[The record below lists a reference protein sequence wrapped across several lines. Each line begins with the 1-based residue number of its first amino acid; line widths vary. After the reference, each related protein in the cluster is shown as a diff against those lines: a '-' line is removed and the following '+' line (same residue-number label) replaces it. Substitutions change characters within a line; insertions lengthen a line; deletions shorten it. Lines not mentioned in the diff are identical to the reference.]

1 MVLTESV
8 SEPLKQN
15 QSPDATGIPAH
26 PDQFVHRHIG
36 PNAAEAGEML
46 ASTGFKNLDELI
58 AAAVPENIRLGR
70 PLQLPAAK
78 TESEAL
84 ASLKALASQNQV
96 FRSHIGMGYYDCI
109 TPAVIQRNV
118 LENPGW
124 YTQYTPYQAEIS
136 QGRLEALLNF
146 QTMVAD
152 LTGLDIANAS
162 LLDEATA
169 AAEAMTMCHS
179 LKDGRNVFLVS
190 ENCHP
195 QTVEVVQTRA
205 KALGIEV
212 VVGAHENFQFTEKVF
227 GALVQY
233 PDTFGAIHDYAGFA
247 ERAHAA
253 GALVTVATDLLALTL
268 IKPPGEFGADVAV
281 GSAQRFGVPLG
292 YGGPHAAFFAT
303 RNEFKRHMPGRIV
316 GVSKDSR
323 GKPALRLAL
332 QTREQH
338 IRREKATSNICTA
351 QALLANMASMYAV
364 YHGPEGLKKIAQ
376 RIHALTEIL
385 AAGSGK
391 ARFYHLG
398 QASRLPYFRHA
409 HALHLGDTLAAG
421 ILKTAEAHRMNF
433 RVIDERTLGISLD
446 ETTTES
452 DIAEILQVF
461 NGGKPAPFTVGDVA
475 QASQPAGSGGILAA
489 SSGGSG
495 QGCPENQQAG
505 MPALHVRTSPFLAHK
520 VFNCYHSETEM
531 LRYIKRLESRDLSL
545 TASMIPLGSCTMK
558 LNAAAEMF
566 PISWPEFA
574 KIHPF
579 APLKQTRGYQTLF
592 QQLEDWLA
600 EITGFAGISLQPNAG
615 AQGEYTGLLVIRAYH
630 ESRGEAHRNVC
641 LIPTS
646 AHGTNPAS
654 AVMAGLKVVA
664 VACDND
670 GNIDVADLRA
680 KAEAHKQDLA
690 CLMVTYPSTHGV
702 FESTIKEICEIVHT
716 NGGQVYMDGANL
728 NAQVGLCR
736 PADIGADVC
745 HLNLHK
751 TFCIPHGGGGPGVG
765 PIGVAE
771 HLVEFLPGHPVVNL
785 GGENPIGPVAA
796 APWGSAGILP
806 ISWMYIAMM
815 GSDGLTEAT
824 KFAILNANY
833 IAKRLENYFPTLYRR
848 NGLVAHECILDLRRF
863 KNVTVEDVA
872 KRLMDY
878 GFHAPTISWPVPG
891 TMMVE
896 PTESESKYELDRFCD
911 AMIAIHGEISAIE
924 SGQADERNNLLKNA
938 PHTADMVAATTGT
951 TLIPASRRRFRCHGL
966 REYKFWPRRRPHG
979 QCSWRPQS
987 ASAHVRVW
995 TIIT

>member
-1 MVLTESV
+1 MVLAESV
-8 SEPLKQN
+8 SEPSIKN
-15 QSPDATGIPAH
+15 QLVGADGLPAH
-26 PDQFVHRHIG
+26 PGQFVRRHIG

-46 ASTGFKNLDELI
+46 AQTGFKNLDELM
-58 AAAVPENIRLGR
+58 AAAVPENIRLRR
-70 PLQLPAAK
+70 PLQLPAAR
-78 TESEAL
+78 TEHEAL
-84 ASLKALASQNQV
+84 VELKEIASQNQV
-96 FRSHIGMGYYDCI
+96 FRSYIGMGYYGCI

-146 QTMVAD
+146 QTMVTD
-152 LTGLDIANAS
+152 LTALDIANAS

-169 AAEAMTMCHS
+169 CAEAMTMSHR
-179 LKDGRNVFLVS
+179 LKDDRNVFFVS
-190 ENCHP
+190 ETCHP
-195 QTVEVVQTRA
+195 QNIEVVQTRA
-205 KALGIEV
+205 KALGIEI
-212 VVGAHENFQFTEKVF
+212 VVGNPESFQFTNKVF

-233 PDTFGAIHDYAGFA
+233 PDTFGAIHDYSAFA
-247 ERAHAA
+247 EKAHAA
-253 GALVTVATDLLALTL
+253 GALITVATDLLALTL
-268 IKPPGEFGADVAV
+268 IQPPGEFGADIAV

-303 RNEFKRHMPGRIV
+303 RDEFKRQMPGRLV
-316 GVSKDSR
+316 GVSRDSR

-332 QTREQH
+332 GTREQH

-364 YHGPEGLKKIAQ
+364 YHGPEGLRKIAQ
-376 RIHALTEIL
+376 RVHALTEIL
-385 AAGSGK
+385 AAGLEKIGFTVSPE
-391 ARFYHLG
+391 ARFDTL
-398 QASRLPYFRHA
+398 RVD
-409 HALHLGDTLAAG
+409 LGDTLAAG
-421 ILKTAEAHRMNF
+421 ILKTAEAHQMNF
-433 RVIDERTLGISLD
+433 RVIDEHTFGISLD
-446 ETTTES
+446 ETTDES
-452 DIAEILQVF
+452 DVVEVLQVF
-461 NGGKPAPFTVGDVA
+461 NGDKVPTFTFEEL
-475 QASQPAGSGGILAA
+475 AGNRQSAIGNRQ
-489 SSGGSG
+489 SK
-495 QGCPENQQAG
+495 
-505 MPALHVRTSPFLAHK
+505 FLTHP
-520 VFNCYHSETEM
+520 VFNRYHSETEM
-531 LRYIKRLESRDLSL
+531 LRYLKRLESRDLSL

-558 LNAAAEMF
+558 LNASAEMF

-592 QQLEDWLA
+592 QQLEAWLA

-664 VACDND
+664 VACDPD

-702 FESTIKEICEIVHT
+702 FESTIKEICEIVHA
-716 NGGQVYMDGANL
+716 NGGQVYMDGANM

-765 PIGVAE
+765 PIGVAK
-771 HLVEFLPGHPVVNL
+771 HMVQFLPGHSVVSPEFKTQNL
-785 GGENPIGPVAA
+785 KFKIGAVSA

-815 GSDGLTEAT
+815 GADGLTEAT

-833 IAKRLENYFPTLYRR
+833 ISKRLEKHFPTLYRS
-848 NGLVAHECILDLRRF
+848 NGLVAHECILDLRGF
-863 KNVTVEDVA
+863 HATTAEDVA

-878 GFHAPTISWPVPG
+878 GFHAPTLSWPVAG
-891 TMMVE
+891 TLMVE

-911 AMIAIHGEISAIE
+911 AMIAIHAEMAAVENGT
-924 SGQADERNNLLKNA
+924 ADAKNNLLKNA
-938 PHTADMVAATTGT
+938 PHTADMVAADNWNR
-951 TLIPASRRRFRCHGL
+951 PYSREQAAFPVPGL
-966 REYKFWPRRRPHG
+966 REYKFWPAVGRIDNVFGDRNPVCTCVG
-979 QCSWRPQS
+979 MEAYQS
-987 ASAHVRVW
+987 
-995 TIIT
+995 